1 MSRTIMKIQHSL
13 ARKIGSSL
21 RVVVR
26 DQNYKA
32 LQMDL
37 DTAPSLWREP
47 HSEVQDL
54 RQLIDST

>member
-1 MSRTIMKIQHSL
+1 MKIQHSL

-37 DTAPSLWREP
+37 DTAPSL
-47 HSEVQDL
+47 
-54 RQLIDST
+54 